1 MYTCSTNAWIRQVSF
16 GLICLYKFFL
26 YICAL
31 YFAFRLRKI
40 RFKGLNDGKYIAAFV
55 YTTSVVLAVV
65 FISSVSLS
73 QYLNMCAAI
82 FSFGL
87 WFVNSSVLGLLFI
100 PKVFIIVCIVL
111 TNRISKFV

>member
-1 MYTCSTNAWIRQVSF
+1 MYTCSTNTWIRKVSI
-16 GLICLYKFFL
+16 GLIYLYKFFL

-40 RFKGLNDGKYIAAFV
+40 RFKGLNDGKYIRAFV
-55 YTTSVVLAVV
+55 YTTSVVIAVT

-73 QYLNMCAAI
+73 QYLNVYAAI
-82 FSFGL
+82 YSFGF
-87 WFVNSSVLGLLFI
+87 WFVNSSMLGLLFI

-111 TNRISKFV
+111 TNRISKFI